1 MTRRPSFLLLL
12 LVWCATARAQTS
24 TAAADSAAVA
34 RAAWS
39 RAAAALQRDDLA
51 IARADVDRAARAWP
65 VQPAYLWA
73 RAILA
78 ERAGDATAMEES
90 LNRYA
95 DLGLGRD
102 IHANH
107 HIAQLLGASFDAL
120 AARHDANR
128 AALVRSKA
136 IRLAADSTFWPEG
149 IDADPRTGRLYV
161 ASVRHRVVAEVQ
173 TDGSSRELWRR
184 DRDDLAPALGVRV
197 DTTRNALWVSTSGLR
212 NVPGFHAAD
221 SAKAALLRIDLRTGA
236 IVQRFDLPPAPGG
249 RVLGD
254 LAVGPDGSVWM
265 TDSQQPV
272 LYRLRSGAATLDEIR
287 GPLFHS
293 LQGVAPT
300 PDGRSLYIADYS
312 LGILRMDLATGS
324 VVALANPDRGTT
336 LGCDG
341 IIWHHG
347 ALIAVQNGVVPAR
360 VIRIVPDTD
369 RDRVTRIDVLDRNVT
384 VADEPTIGTLLGDE
398 FVYVANSQWEKFT
411 EDGARDPARPLTPP
425 IALRLRLP

>member
-1 MTRRPSFLLLL
+1 
-12 LVWCATARAQTS
+12 
-24 TAAADSAAVA
+24 
-34 RAAWS
+34 
-39 RAAAALQRDDLA
+39 
-51 IARADVDRAARAWP
+51 
-65 VQPAYLWA
+65 
-73 RAILA
+73 
-78 ERAGDATAMEES
+78 
-90 LNRYA
+90 
-95 DLGLGRD
+95 
-102 IHANH
+102 
-107 HIAQLLGASFDAL
+107 
-120 AARHDANR
+120 
-128 AALVRSKA
+128 
-136 IRLAADSTFWPEG
+136 
-149 IDADPRTGRLYV
+149 
-161 ASVRHRVVAEVQ
+161 
-173 TDGSSRELWRR
+173 
-184 DRDDLAPALGVRV
+184 
-197 DTTRNALWVSTSGLR
+197 
-212 NVPGFHAAD
+212 VPGFHAAD

-336 LGCDG
+336 VGCDG